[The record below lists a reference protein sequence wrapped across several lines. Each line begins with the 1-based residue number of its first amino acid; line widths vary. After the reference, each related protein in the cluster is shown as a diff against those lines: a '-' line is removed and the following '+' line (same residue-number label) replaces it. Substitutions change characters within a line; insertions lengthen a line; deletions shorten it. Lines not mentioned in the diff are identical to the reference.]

1 VRGQALVELALCV
14 PVILTLALGA
24 VTAVQ
29 VLEAESGLQAATS
42 AALNT
47 AVRAP
52 DADAAVAAARS
63 SFASMIAGYPVRSAA
78 ISIAVGSFARGTL
91 LTADATV
98 TVDTPGV
105 HIALSVHDAE
115 PVERWRSRP

>member
-14 PVILTLALGA
+14 PIILVLALGA

-42 AALNT
+42 AALSA

-52 DADAAVAAARS
+52 GPGAAVAAAHT
-63 SFASMIAGYPVRSAA
+63 SFASVIAGYPVTSPSM
-78 ISIAVGSFARGTL
+78 SIAGGAFERGSL
-91 LTADATV
+91 LTADATA
-98 TVDTPGV
+98 TVDTAGA
-105 HIALSVHDAE
+105 HIALRAHAALR
-115 PVERWRSRP
+115 VERWRSRP